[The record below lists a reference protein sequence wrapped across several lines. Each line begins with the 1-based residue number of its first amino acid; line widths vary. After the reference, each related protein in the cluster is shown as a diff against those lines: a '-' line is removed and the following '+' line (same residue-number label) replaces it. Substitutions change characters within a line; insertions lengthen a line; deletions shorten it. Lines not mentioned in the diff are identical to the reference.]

1 MSLKGRFTFALFVV
15 AALLSPFLLSELA
28 NAEQTTKRQKMID
41 FDDELVEGL
50 NKRPLDSLSHLSE
63 AEKRRRKSHLYRK
76 RSGFST
82 ETSQTLQ
89 NLRYVQ

>member
-1 MSLKGRFTFALFVV
+1 MNPKVRLFLVV
-15 AALLSPFLLSELA
+15 IQMAILLSPMLLPDSA
-28 NAEQTTKRQKMID
+28 SAEAGKRQKMID

-82 ETSQTLQ
+82 ETFQTLQ